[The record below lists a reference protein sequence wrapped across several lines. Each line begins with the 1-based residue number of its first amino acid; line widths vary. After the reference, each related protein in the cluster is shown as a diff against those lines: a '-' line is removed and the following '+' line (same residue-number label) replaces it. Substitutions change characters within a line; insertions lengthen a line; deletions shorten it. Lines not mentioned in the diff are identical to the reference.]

1 MNTSEKIGSQTSKL
15 WYNVSSPEN
24 GQEGGCMRK
33 WNVYV
38 YLNETIEADDQFEA
52 EQKGLEMIGSDGIRA
67 EEIFEEGEEEGA
79 RGQ

>member
-1 MNTSEKIGSQTSKL
+1 
-15 WYNVSSPEN
+15 
-24 GQEGGCMRK
+24 MRK

-67 EEIFEEGEEEGA
+67 EEIFASYYVEECSGPTLTLEFIPLETSAYIAEEEA
-79 RGQ
+79 

>member
-1 MNTSEKIGSQTSKL
+1 
-15 WYNVSSPEN
+15 
-24 GQEGGCMRK
+24 MRK